1 MLGVA
6 VAIIRDQ
13 DIARDIVHD
22 VFTTLLLDKVSL
34 LPSKAYLLQAT
45 RNRCLNHIRN
55 MEIRQRI
62 SNLYILE
69 CNEYDADECFDA
81 KTMEEIKVII
91 DTLLSPRQ
99 AEIMEM
105 RYSKGMK
112 FSEIAE
118 TLGISESAVYRH
130 AGNALEVLRN
140 KLKDNG

>member
-1 MLGVA
+1 MKHLKKIESLFKEHYSSMLGVA

-81 KTMEEIKVII
+81 
-91 DTLLSPRQ
+91 
-99 AEIMEM
+99 
-105 RYSKGMK
+105 
-112 FSEIAE
+112 
-118 TLGISESAVYRH
+118 
-130 AGNALEVLRN
+130 
-140 KLKDNG
+140 